1 MTLSLEHVCTE
12 DRELLEHHF
21 PLTID
26 CQNNENS
33 GAEWKS
39 FSMRN
44 NVTLENLHCDETV
57 EGPFNLNPDQANER

>member
-26 CQNNENS
+26 CQYNESS

-39 FSMRN
+39 SSMRN
-44 NVTLENLHCDETV
+44 NVTLENLHYDETV
-57 EGPFNLNPDQANER
+57 EGPSNLNPDQAKER